1 MAMTPLRE
9 TLEMI
14 LEEDRARF
22 YTPGHK
28 GKLPFPLEDA
38 APYDITEIEGAD
50 SLYSCDGPLR
60 RTEERLA
67 AAVGA
72 GDTLLSA
79 GGSTLC
85 IQTMLFLAR
94 RLGRTVIAARNLH
107 RSAVSVMGLLGMDPV
122 WIPLEQPSEEE
133 GIPGVALP
141 PQAERVRQLLDRHPD
156 AAAVYIT
163 SPDYYGQMPDVAAL
177 ADICHRRGKLLL
189 VDNAHGAHL
198 GNFRVALHPMPLGA
212 DLCCDSLHKTL
223 PSLTG
228 AAALHLAAPALY
240 EDAKYAM
247 SLFGS
252 TSPSYLILLSAETA
266 LEELEEKSD
275 RWLRLSARVDALREM
290 GASVGY
296 GLTQGWV
303 RDPIRLTLGFEGLGY
318 TGHSYGVFARQGGV
332 EPEYV
337 SDRGAVFLL
346 SPNNTPRDLDRLER
360 MVEAGGRGRR
370 RQPVP
375 RQEAPPLP
383 RQVVSLSEAM
393 SRPAVFLPVER
404 AVGRVA
410 ARLVS
415 TCPPGTPLV
424 VPGEEITSTEVK
436 FLQSGGIQRVSVIK

>member
-1 MAMTPLRE
+1 MAATPLRE
-9 TLEMI
+9 ALETI

-22 YTPGHK
+22 YMPGHK
-28 GKLPFPLEDA
+28 GRLPFPLEDA

-50 SLYSCDGPLR
+50 SLYQCGGPIR
-60 RTEERLA
+60 RMEERFA

-94 RLGRTVIAARNLH
+94 RLGRTIIAARGIH
-107 RSAVSVMGLLGMDPV
+107 RAAVAAMGLLGMDPV
-122 WIPLEQPSEEE
+122 WVPLEQPDGEA

-141 PQAERVRQLLDRHPD
+141 PSARRVAEALARPPD

-163 SPDYYGQMPDVAAL
+163 SPDYYGQMPDVAAI
-177 ADICHRRGKLLL
+177 AEVCHRSGKLLL

-198 GNFRVALHPMPLGA
+198 GSFRVALHPMALGA

-228 AAALHLAAPALY
+228 AALLHLASPALY
-240 EDAKYAM
+240 GDAKYAM

-252 TSPSYLILLSAETA
+252 TSPSYLIMLSAETA
-266 LEELEEKSD
+266 LEDLETKDD
-275 RWLRLSARVDALREM
+275 RWLLLSARVDAMREM
-290 GASVGY
+290 AESLGY
-296 GLTQGWV
+296 CLTRTWM
-303 RDPIRLTLGFEGLGY
+303 RDPARLSLGFQPLGY
-318 TGHSYGVFARQGGV
+318 TGESFGAFARTAGV

-337 SDRGAVFLL
+337 SSRAAVFLL
-346 SPNNTPRDLDRLER
+346 SPLNTPRDLDRLER
-360 MVEAGGRGRR
+360 MVEWAGRGR
-370 RQPVP
+370 P
-375 RQEAPPLP
+375 RQAVPPLEEPPLP
-383 RQVVSLSEAM
+383 RQAISLSEAM

-404 AVGRVA
+404 AGGRVA

-415 TCPPGTPLV
+415 TCPPGTPLL
-424 VPGEEITSTEVK
+424 VPGEEITAREVK
-436 FLQSGGIQRVSVIK
+436 FLQSGGIDSVSVIK